1 MKTILILGAIILALV
16 AVIVIMFLSLKSDKK
31 KIKELSESVEAQQQN
46 ILYLYRHAE
55 EIAEIE
61 KDKNAVEG
69 KIKEAKSD
77 EEVLNII
84 NTIISINNDKL

>member
-1 MKTILILGAIILALV
+1 MKTILILGVIILALI
-16 AVIVIMFLSLKSDKK
+16 AVIIILFLSLKSDKK
-31 KIKELSESVEAQQQN
+31 KIKELSESIEAQQRN

-55 EIAEIE
+55 EVAEIE
-61 KDKNAVEG
+61 KDKNAVDG

>member
-1 MKTILILGAIILALV
+1 MKTILILVAIILALI
-16 AVIVIMFLSLKSDKK
+16 AVIIIMFLSLKSDKK
-31 KIKELSESVEAQQQN
+31 KIKELSESIEAQQRN

-55 EIAEIE
+55 EVAEIE

-84 NTIISINNDKL
+84 NTIISVNNDKL

>member
-1 MKTILILGAIILALV
+1 MKIILIFGAIILALIV
-16 AVIVIMFLSLKSDKK
+16 VIVIMFLSLKSDKK
-31 KIKELSESVEAQQQN
+31 KIKELSESIEAQQRN

-55 EIAEIE
+55 EVAEIE

-84 NTIISINNDKL
+84 NTIISVNNDKL

>member
-1 MKTILILGAIILALV
+1 MKTILILGAIILALIV
-16 AVIVIMFLSLKSDKK
+16 VIIIMFLSLKSDKK
-31 KIKELSESVEAQQQN
+31 KIKDLSESIEAQQRN

-55 EIAEIE
+55 EVAEIE

-84 NTIISINNDKL
+84 NTIISVNNDKL

>member
-1 MKTILILGAIILALV
+1 MKTILILGAIILALI
-16 AVIVIMFLSLKSDKK
+16 AVIIIMFLSLKSDKK
-31 KIKELSESVEAQQQN
+31 KIKELSESIEAQQRN

-55 EIAEIE
+55 EVAEIE

-84 NTIISINNDKL
+84 NTIISVNNDKL

>member
-1 MKTILILGAIILALV
+1 MKTILIFGAIILALIV
-16 AVIVIMFLSLKSDKK
+16 VIIIMFLSLKSDKK
-31 KIKELSESVEAQQQN
+31 KIKDLSESIEAQQRN

-55 EIAEIE
+55 EVAEIE

-84 NTIISINNDKL
+84 NTIISVNNDKL

>member
-1 MKTILILGAIILALV
+1 MKTILILGAIIIALI
-16 AVIVIMFLSLKSDKK
+16 AVIIILFLSLKSDKK
-31 KIKELSESVEAQQQN
+31 KIKELSESIEAQQRN

-55 EIAEIE
+55 EVAEIE

>member
-1 MKTILILGAIILALV
+1 MKIILILGAIILALIT
-16 AVIVIMFLSLKSDKK
+16 VIVIMFLSLKSDKK
-31 KIKELSESVEAQQQN
+31 KIKELSESIEAQQRN

-55 EIAEIE
+55 EVAEIE

-84 NTIISINNDKL
+84 NTIISVNNDKL

>member
-31 KIKELSESVEAQQQN
+31 KIKELSESIEAQQRN

-55 EIAEIE
+55 EVAEIE

>member
-31 KIKELSESVEAQQQN
+31 KIKELSKSIEAQHRN

-55 EIAEIE
+55 EVAEIE

-84 NTIISINNDKL
+84 NTIISVNNDKL